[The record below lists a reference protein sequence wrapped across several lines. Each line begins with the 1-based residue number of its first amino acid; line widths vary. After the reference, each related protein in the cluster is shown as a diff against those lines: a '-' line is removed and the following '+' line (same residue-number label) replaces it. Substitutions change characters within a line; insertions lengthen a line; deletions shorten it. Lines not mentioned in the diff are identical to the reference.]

1 MSYYEEEEENGFLKG
16 IGQFFLDFIETIVI
30 ALAIFV
36 IVYKFLMQPHQVKG
50 NSMFDNFHNG
60 EYVLTNKIAYQLNDP
75 EVGDVVIFEAP
86 KNEDYDY
93 IKRIVGMP
101 GDKIMIK
108 KGKVYINNQLFD
120 EMGYLD
126 SNTYTRTGSYLS
138 EGQEIIV
145 ASDSY
150 FVIGDNRDH
159 SSDSREWG
167 FVPLENIVGKAW
179 IRYWPLNKM
188 GMIKKYPKLTTS
200 QEI

>member
-1 MSYYEEEEENGFLKG
+1 MTYYEEEENSFLKS

-50 NSMFDNFHNG
+50 DSMFDNFHNG
-60 EYVLTNKIAYQLNDP
+60 EYVLTSKITYKLNDP

-101 GDKIMIK
+101 GDRVMIK
-108 KGKVYINNQLFD
+108 KGKVYINSQLFD
-120 EMGYLD
+120 ESGYLD
-126 SNTYTRTGSYLS
+126 TAVYTRTGRYFP
-138 EGQEIIV
+138 EGEEIIV
-145 ASDSY
+145 PNSSY

-167 FVPLENIVGKAW
+167 FVPIENIVGKAW
-179 IRYWPLNKM
+179 VRYWPLNKM
-188 GMIKKYPKLTTS
+188 GVIKKYPKLTTS
-200 QEI
+200 QEL